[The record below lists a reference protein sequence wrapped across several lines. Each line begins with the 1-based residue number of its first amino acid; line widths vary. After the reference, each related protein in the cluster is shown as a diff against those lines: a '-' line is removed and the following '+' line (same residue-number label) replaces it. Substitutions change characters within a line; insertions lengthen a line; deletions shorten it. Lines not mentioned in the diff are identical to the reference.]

1 MADRLKADVDALEA
15 FAGRLDAARSQFDAT
30 TKAASTA
37 GSGLANA
44 RLASALADFDQ
55 RWRAHRDVMDSYFAA
70 LSRMVGDSAKALR
83 QRDVELAAI
92 HTDAVAS
99 RQVSS

>member
-1 MADRLKADVDALEA
+1 MADQLKADVDALEA
-15 FAGRLDAARSQFDAT
+15 FADQLDTARSQFDAT
-30 TKAASTA
+30 TKAASAA

-55 RWRAHRDVMDSYFAA
+55 RWRAHREVLDSYFAA
-70 LSRMVGDSAKALR
+70 LSQMVGDSAKALR

-92 HTDAVAS
+92 HTDAGAP
-99 RQVSS
+99 RRVSS